1 MKEPS
6 ILDCRITGNE
16 CDPKGTAQC
25 LYNKN
30 QKGYR
35 CTCPNGMT
43 GLPLCLTDI
52 NECTDPNFPHQCGPN
67 TFCQNTNFSYTCECK
82 PGFRPTKSDKYSCQ
96 DINECFTSNN
106 LCEHKCVN
114 TVGSYKCVC
123 REGYELDLI
132 SGRCKDV
139 NECELGTH
147 DCDQKC
153 VNTAGSYYCR
163 CDEGFTKG
171 KDLKLG
177 LGV

>member
-1 MKEPS
+1 M
-6 ILDCRITGNE
+6 
-16 CDPKGTAQC
+16 
-25 LYNKN
+25 
-30 QKGYR
+30 
-35 CTCPNGMT
+35 
-43 GLPLCLTDI
+43 
-52 NECTDPNFPHQCGPN
+52 
-67 TFCQNTNFSYTCECK
+67 
-82 PGFRPTKSDKYSCQ
+82 
-96 DINECFTSNN
+96 
-106 LCEHKCVN
+106 N

-177 LGV
+177 LGGFDFSRRYEMLTFRGIS